1 EPGWIQRLVCGPY
14 SRRKD
19 RNSYRAYQLDQMEA
33 DVSQAFFGLMG
44 VVVGALLA
52 LLRDVWSDR
61 RTRKRHARY
70 LAIRVV
76 CILDKYIE
84 NCAEVVLDNGLQ
96 EGQRDEQGCLQSQV
110 RPPAP

>member
-1 EPGWIQRLVCGPY
+1 
-14 SRRKD
+14 
-19 RNSYRAYQLDQMEA
+19 MEA
-33 DVSQAFFGLMG
+33 DVSQAFFGLTG
-44 VVVGALLA
+44 VVVGALLT

-84 NCAEVVLDNGLQ
+84 NCAEVVLDDGLQ

-110 RPPAP
+110 RPPAPPSFPKTWTGRAPTTLSVSPSFNAK